1 MHKKRWT
8 IVGIIVVIILLAVGG
23 TYWNMSHSVA
33 KKVPGNTYRYQ
44 SVSKDKALYITFAQ
58 SGDQV
63 VVNQNKSTA
72 LKVATNSSDFN
83 SEYQTQSKDATWTY
97 KADGGTL
104 TLAETSK
111 DNKVS
116 QWQYNKILA
125 TSKKFTSHSFTYQ
138 IADAGQGQVKS
149 KTVFEKVN

>member
-1 MHKKRWT
+1 MHKKGWT
-8 IVGIIVVIILLAVGG
+8 IFGVIVVIALLAVGG
-23 TYWNMSHSVA
+23 VYWNMSHSVA
-33 KKVPGNTYRYQ
+33 KKVPGNAYRYQ
-44 SVSKDKALYITFAQ
+44 SVSKDKTLYITFAA
-58 SGDQV
+58 SGDHV
-63 VVNQNKSTA
+63 VVNQNKGTA
-72 LKVATNSSDFN
+72 LKAANSQTDFD
-83 SEYQTQSKDATWTY
+83 SEYTTQSKDATWTY

-104 TLAETSK
+104 TLAEQST

-125 TSKKFTSHSFTYQ
+125 TGTKFTSHNFTYQ